1 MKNSKTYLEERAET
15 LEILSGIVDTAKSEE
30 RELSSEEV
38 EKFDSLTEK
47 ADSLEAMAKRA
58 VKMESLKASQA
69 KKEERTVENTP
80 KEFRQY
86 SFQEAYRQAFTGK
99 LEGLVKEMD
108 QEARR
113 ENPNQ
118 AFRGVGIPSS
128 VLESRD
134 NVLTGGL
141 NGTQVQ
147 SFTDQLIASSVLVSA
162 GAEMY
167 TGVNNA
173 KFPIIQE
180 ITSAF
185 IAEDGGTDATEAGSV
200 ASLTLEP
207 NKLISVVNMSQEAM
221 VQNAG
226 IEAAIRRNLALS
238 IMAQFEKNLLASA
251 DASAGPASILA
262 DAADGGAT
270 LDAAALL
277 AAEGVLF
284 DNNVNPAAGS
294 WAVLCNGSA
303 LGVIKGLVQ
312 ATGVSSIYDNVDK
325 TTMGYKT
332 FVSSNVGNK
341 ASNFDNVLFG
351 DMSKI
356 KMAMFG
362 GLDLLFDPYT
372 LSRQGVGSLIATAL
386 VDGDAVQNGTAF
398 VEIQTAS

>member
-15 LEILSGIVDTAKSEE
+15 LEILTGIVDTAKSEE
-30 RELSSEEV
+30 RELTSDEV
-38 EKFDSLTEK
+38 VKFDSLTDK
-47 ADSLEAMAKRA
+47 ADSLDTMAKRA
-58 VKMESLKASQA
+58 VKMETLKASQA
-69 KKEERTVENTP
+69 KKEVRTNTETP
-80 KEFRQY
+80 KELKNY

-118 AFRGVGIPSS
+118 AYRGLAIPSS
-128 VLESRD
+128 VLESRA

-141 NGTQVQ
+141 NGTEVQ

-180 ITSAF
+180 ISSAF

-200 ASLTLEP
+200 TSLTLEP

-251 DASAGPASILA
+251 DAAAGPASILA
-262 DAADGGAT
+262 DASDGGAT

-277 AAEGVLF
+277 AAEGRLF
-284 DNNVNPAAGS
+284 DNNVNPAAGKF
-294 WAVLCNGSA
+294 AVLCNGSA

-325 TTMGYKT
+325 TTMGYST

-341 ASNFDNVLFG
+341 ATDYSNVLFG

-386 VDGDAVQNGTAF
+386 VDGDAVQNSAAF

>member
-15 LEILSGIVDTAKSEE
+15 LEILTGIVDTAKSEE
-30 RELSSEEV
+30 RELTSDEV
-38 EKFDSLTEK
+38 VKFDSLTEK
-47 ADSLEAMAKRA
+47 ADSLDTMAKRA
-58 VKMESLKASQA
+58 VKMETLKASQA
-69 KKEERTVENTP
+69 KKEVRTNTETP
-80 KEFRQY
+80 KELKNY

-118 AFRGVGIPSS
+118 AYRGLAIPSS

-180 ITSAF
+180 IASAF

-238 IMAQFEKNLLASA
+238 IMAQFEKNLLASG
-251 DASAGPASILA
+251 DAAAGPASILA

-284 DNNVNPAAGS
+284 DNNVNPAAGKF
-294 WAVLCNGSA
+294 AVLCNGSA

-325 TTMGYKT
+325 TTMGYST

-341 ASNFDNVLFG
+341 ATDYSNVLFG

-386 VDGDAVQNGTAF
+386 VDGDAVQNGSAF

>member
-1 MKNSKTYLEERAET
+1 MKNSKTYLEERAST
-15 LEILSGIVDTAKSEE
+15 LESLEGIVNNAKAEERDLTSEE
-30 RELSSEEV
+30 LTT
-38 EKFDSLTEK
+38 FDSLTEK
-47 ADSLEAMAKRA
+47 AESLEAMAKRSS
-58 VKMESLKASQA
+58 KMEALKMSEV
-69 KKEERTVENTP
+69 KKELKNEETTP

-118 AFRGVGIPSS
+118 AYRGLAIPSS

-180 ITSAF
+180 ISSAF

-200 ASLTLEP
+200 TSLTLEP

-221 VQNAG
+221 IQNAG

-251 DASAGPASILA
+251 DASAGPESILA

-277 AAEGVLF
+277 AAEGILF
-284 DNNVNPAAGS
+284 DNNVNPAAGKF
-294 WAVLCNGSA
+294 AVLCNGSA

-325 TTMGYKT
+325 TTMGYST

-341 ASNFDNVLFG
+341 ATDYSNVLFG

-386 VDGDAVQNGTAF
+386 VDGDAVQNGSTL

>member
-15 LEILSGIVDTAKSEE
+15 LEILTGIVDTAKSEE
-30 RELSSEEV
+30 RELTSDEV
-38 EKFDSLTEK
+38 VKFDSLTDK
-47 ADSLEAMAKRA
+47 ADSLDTMAKRA
-58 VKMESLKASQA
+58 VKMETLKASQA
-69 KKEERTVENTP
+69 KKEVRTNTETP
-80 KEFRQY
+80 KELKNY

-118 AFRGVGIPSS
+118 AYRGLAIPSS

-180 ITSAF
+180 ISSAF
-185 IAEDGGTDATEAGSV
+185 IDEDGGTDATEAGSV

-270 LDAAALL
+270 LSAAALL

-284 DNNVNPAAGS
+284 DNNVNPATGKF
-294 WAVLCNGSA
+294 AVLCNGSA

-325 TTMGYKT
+325 TTMGYST

-341 ASNFDNVLFG
+341 ATDYSNVLFG

-386 VDGDAVQNGTAF
+386 VDGDAVQNGAAF